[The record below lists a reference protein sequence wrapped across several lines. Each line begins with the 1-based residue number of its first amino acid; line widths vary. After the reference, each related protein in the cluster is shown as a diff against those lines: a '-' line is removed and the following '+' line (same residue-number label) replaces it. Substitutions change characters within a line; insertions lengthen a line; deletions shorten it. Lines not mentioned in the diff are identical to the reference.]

1 LFSIRVRDNR
11 SKEITMGATADKAKG
26 TANEAIG
33 KAKQGIGEAVGSDR
47 MKNEGA
53 AQEIKGDAQ
62 QALGKAKD
70 AVKGVANKV
79 ADEANR
85 KL

>member
-1 LFSIRVRDNR
+1 
-11 SKEITMGATADKAKG
+11 MGATADKAKG
-26 TANEAIG
+26 TINEAIG
-33 KAKQGIGEAVGSDR
+33 KAKKGIGEAVGSDR
-47 MKNEGA
+47 MKSEGA
-53 AQEIKGDAQ
+53 GQEIKGDAQ